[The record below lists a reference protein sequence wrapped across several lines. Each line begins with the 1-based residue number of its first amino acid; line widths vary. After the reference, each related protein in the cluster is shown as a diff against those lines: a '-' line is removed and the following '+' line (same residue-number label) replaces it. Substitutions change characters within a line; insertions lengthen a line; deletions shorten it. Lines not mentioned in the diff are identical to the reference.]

1 MPLVF
6 LSPYPVSWSDRFSL
20 RAENLGTD
28 LVVVK
33 DVYLGIRFSLCHIVS
48 VLWHMGGF
56 TETNLGIHSK
66 FSKDLENNLLDRNT
80 Y

>member
-1 MPLVF
+1 MPWPERL
-6 LSPYPVSWSDRFSL
+6 SL
-20 RAENLGTD
+20 RAENLEMD

-33 DVYLGIRFSLCHIVS
+33 DDHLGIRFSLCHIVS

-56 TETNLGIHSK
+56 TETSRWIRSK
-66 FSKDLENNLLDRNT
+66 FFKDLENNLVDGNT